1 MPYAATKDSVKL
13 YYEETGSGY
22 PLVFVH
28 EYAADHRN
36 WETQV
41 RFFSRLYRCIAF
53 SARGYPPSEVP
64 ENPDSYSQAHARD
77 DVVAIL
83 DHLKLDQAHIVGLSQ
98 GGFATLHVA
107 LTYPQRARSITLAGT
122 GSGAQQA
129 MRDQFR
135 KEATAMADLIQQNGM
150 EVAAQ
155 RYAIGAARVQLQNK
169 DPRGWQEFAKQ
180 LSEHSTLGSALTMR
194 GYQAKRP
201 SLWDLEEQIKRI
213 DVPTLII
220 TGDEDEPCIEPSIWL
235 KRMIPRA
242 GLCVMPRAGHAINLE
257 EPDAFNQAVLHFL
270 HAVENDKW
278 GPRDPRAA
286 PGTLLGVGANR

>member
-1 MPYAATKDSVKL
+1 MSYATTQDNVKL
-13 YYEETGSGY
+13 YYEETGSGA
-22 PLVFVH
+22 PLLFVH
-28 EYAADHRN
+28 EFAADQRN

-41 RFFSRLYRCIAF
+41 RFFSRLYRCITF
-53 SARGYPPSEVP
+53 SARGYPPSDVP
-64 ENPDSYSQAHARD
+64 EHPGSYSQAHARD
-77 DVVAIL
+77 DVVAVL
-83 DHLKLDQAHIVGLSQ
+83 DHLKIDQAHIVGLSQ

-107 LTYPQRARSITLAGT
+107 LASPQRARSITLAGT
-122 GSGAQQA
+122 GSGAPPQQ
-129 MRDQFR
+129 RDQFR
-135 KEATAMADLIQQNGM
+135 AEAAAMADLIQANGM

-155 RYAIGAARVQLQNK
+155 RYALGATRVQLQNK
-169 DPRGWQEFAKQ
+169 DPRGWQEFAAQ
-180 LSEHSTLGSALTMR
+180 LAQHSTLGSALTMR

-201 SLWDLEEQIKRI
+201 SLWELEEQIKRI

-220 TGDEDEPCIEPSIWL
+220 TGDEDEPCIEPSVWL

-278 GPRDPRAA
+278 GPRDARAKT
-286 PGTLLGVGANR
+286 GTVLGMQVSK